1 MSWCSRVAVKIKSIF
16 RGSPVLIQRD
26 DGNRISVLELRSW
39 YPIILL
45 IVMLI
50 WHVHELTTTTAVGLG
65 ALLGIIFTA
74 FVWSHAML
82 NDVIGKRT
90 LVYRAI
96 QVGDELE
103 EIVEVSNE
111 SRLPVL
117 WAEFV
122 DNSDL
127 PGYTISSVRGLNPN
141 MLTKWRAG
149 AICNRR
155 GLFHLGPW
163 ELRMG
168 DPFGIFNIRH
178 MFHEPEEI
186 LVYPPLAKLPPGLM
200 PRGGSQGEFLLVPQP
215 LHADTVNASFVRPYI
230 PGDPLRQIHWP
241 TTARRSEPY
250 VKGFEPEGTSTIWII
265 LDMNEEAHFGEGQ
278 NSSEEVMIMLAA
290 SLAREYLQTGLSVGL
305 FAHGVKRVIIQ
316 PQRSRS
322 HFWTLLRGLAPLRSA
337 ASHSLTKT
345 IVDASVVQSS
355 RHLSVVITPSLDAGW
370 SAKINPFSGS
380 SHGAVMAILLDSGN
394 PKQARKLKSAVL
406 ELSKIGIQTRVVLP
420 ASVKPIYAVYGELH
434 RWEFTQLGTGAVVT
448 RSRPRATMDL
458 SMGADT

>member
-1 MSWCSRVAVKIKSIF
+1 MSWRTRMAAKLKGIF

-26 DGNRISVLELRSW
+26 DGNRKSVLELRSW

-45 IVMLI
+45 IVILV
-50 WHVHELTTTTAVGLG
+50 WHVHELATTTAIGLG
-65 ALLGIIFTA
+65 ALLGILFTA
-74 FVWSHAML
+74 FVWSRAML
-82 NDVIGKRT
+82 NDVVGKRT

-103 EIVEVSNE
+103 ETVEVFNE

-117 WAEFV
+117 WTEFV

-141 MLTKWRAG
+141 MLTQWRAG

-168 DPFGIFNIRH
+168 DPFGIFNVCH

-186 LVYPPLAKLPPGLM
+186 LVFPPLARLPAGLM

-215 LHADTVNASFVRPYI
+215 LHADTVNASFVRPYV

-241 TTARRSEPY
+241 TTARRFEPY
-250 VKGFEPEGTSTIWII
+250 VKGFEPEGTSTIWIV
-265 LDMNEEAHFGEGQ
+265 LDMDGEAHFGEGQ

-305 FAHGVKRVIIQ
+305 FAHGTERVIIP
-316 PQRSRS
+316 PQRSRT
-322 HFWTLLRGLAPLRSA
+322 HFWTLLRGLAPLRASA
-337 ASHSLTKT
+337 SRPLAKT
-345 IVDASVVQSS
+345 IVDASAVQSS
-355 RHLSVVITPSLDAGW
+355 RHLSVVITPSLNTEW
-370 SAKINPFSGS
+370 SAKINPFASS
-380 SHGAVMAILLDSGN
+380 SHGGVMAILLDSGD
-394 PKQARKLKSAVL
+394 PEQSGKTEAAVL
-406 ELSKIGIQTRVVLP
+406 ELSKIGIRTRVVVP
-420 ASVKPIYAVYGELH
+420 ASVKPIYAAYGELH

-448 RSRPRATMDL
+448 RSQPRATMDL
-458 SMGADT
+458 SMRADK